1 MEWLSDY
8 IESIFKSPTWVI
20 PIAQFVDERCVVFDS
35 ADENKLEYT
44 VCHDEFKT
52 LIDDL
57 FLAHL
62 LDVSVPPEEFEQFCE
77 QGLASSG
84 TLHRILAEQ
93 LLSVDDFLT
102 FKAMM
107 VKRNADLDLKAA
119 LLVNNESGDAVAQEA
134 VPAVEPGGEVVGLV
148 HSSGDVGFVQWP
160 LVEGGLA
167 WHDEEYCYE
176 GVPEEMLNTTLF
188 AGPHSL
194 PIGTITLHAA
204 MAVTVYI
211 FYENSGPNRN
221 GGIKSWLRD
230 RPEWVHLGGTM
241 MKWACDG
248 GGFWMSVFTR
258 KVAPGGCFE
267 LPIETLWVGGVAFK
281 LDSGEWRLYEE
292 QEQELKTPAADRGE
306 QMDDEFKKA
315 LLISQQSNEVQDA
328 KARCEEAELEQALA
342 LSMQAE
348 EERMRLVEQGA
359 ASSEPAACEAAK
371 QPEATSSAEQ
381 GAASSEPAA
390 CEAATQPEEATA
402 SAVAAPPPEP
412 ETHAE
417 EVEAAPAAAPAA
429 PPPPPPP
436 KPDPSPAVAS
446 EAPPPAPPAAEPET
460 KVESAEAEVVSATPP
475 PPPCPP
481 APAGTWGVPSE
492 CTGAEK
498 PAADPTP
505 EEAGPSI
512 PRMVKLKPLVAPTK
526 GGAAPG
532 SLPSQSALLE
542 QIRAEKKRDLIDR
555 ASAKAPA
562 APPDEQPQKPAAP
575 PTDEER
581 LARAEYLKRQRDIL
595 MQKRTA
601 ERDAQLKAYQQ
612 SRAAGGTYSAVDRAM
627 EVAFSGGG
635 SAGATLSSALSSEAR
650 SAEGAAQQQD
660 TASQMRQA
668 LTLQL
673 RQTLLPASPG
683 A

>member
-20 PIAQFVDERCVVFDS
+20 PIAQFVDERCIVFDS

-62 LDVSVPPEEFEQFCE
+62 LDVSVPPEEFEKFCE

-84 TLHRILAEQ
+84 ALHRILAEQ
-93 LLSVDDFLT
+93 LLSVDNFLT

-119 LLVNNESGDAVAQEA
+119 LLFSNDSPDAVAQEA
-134 VPAVEPGGEVVGLV
+134 VPPVEPGGEVGLV

-167 WHDEEYCYE
+167 WHDEEFCYE
-176 GVPEEMLNTTLF
+176 GVPEEMLNATLL
-188 AGPHSL
+188 AGPHNL
-194 PIGTITLHAA
+194 PLGTLTLNAA
-204 MAVTVYI
+204 VAVTVYVL
-211 FYENSGPNRN
+211 FENSGPKRD

-230 RPEWVHLGGTM
+230 RPEWVPLGDTKL
-241 MKWACDG
+241 KWVCDG
-248 GGFWMSVFTR
+248 SGFWMSVCTR
-258 KVAPGGCFE
+258 KVAPGGCLE
-267 LPIETLWVGGVAFK
+267 LPIETLWAGGLAFK

-292 QEQELKTPAADRGE
+292 QEQEVKAPAADREE
-306 QMDDEFKKA
+306 QMDDEFKKI
-315 LLISQQSNEVQDA
+315 LLMSQHSQEAQDA

-348 EERMRLVEQGA
+348 EERMRL
-359 ASSEPAACEAAK
+359 
-371 QPEATSSAEQ
+371 AEQ
-381 GAASSEPAA
+381 GAASLEPPA
-390 CEAATQPEEATA
+390 CEAAAQAEEIAA

-412 ETHAE
+412 ETQAE
-417 EVEAAPAAAPAA
+417 EVEAAPAATPSA
-429 PPPPPPP
+429 PPPPP
-436 KPDPSPAVAS
+436 KPDPAPAVAS
-446 EAPPPAPPAAEPET
+446 EAPPPAPPAEPET
-460 KVESAEAEVVSATPP
+460 KVESAEAEEASTIPP
-475 PPPCPP
+475 PPPSPP
-481 APAGTWGVPSE
+481 ALAETQAVPPE

-498 PAADPTP
+498 PAADPAP

-526 GGAAPG
+526 SGGAASG
-532 SLPSQSALLE
+532 SLPAQSALLE
-542 QIRAEKKRDLIDR
+542 QIREEKKRDLIDR
-555 ASAKAPA
+555 AATKAAA
-562 APPDEQPQKPAAP
+562 APPDEQPRQPAAP
-575 PTDEER
+575 PSDDER
-581 LARAEYLKRQRDIL
+581 RARAEHLKKQRDIL

-612 SRAAGGTYSAVDRAM
+612 SRAGSGTHTAVDRAM
-627 EVAFSGGG
+627 EAAFSHDTSGG

-650 SAEGAAQQQD
+650 SADGAAQQQD
-660 TASQMRQA
+660 SASQMRQA

-673 RQTLLPASPG
+673 RQTLLPAST
-683 A
+683 